1 MEITS
6 PSPNS
11 SKNAEPTRASAIASA
26 IIVLGFLGLVFN
38 VCAIFVGFHHSLYDF
53 HGFRQTQTALTVD
66 SFLQGGSFL
75 RYETPVLGPPWAIPF
90 EFPLYQGIVAEV
102 VKLFGTRVEETGRA
116 VSILSFYLCFL
127 PLASILR
134 FLRFRGIQILSVL
147 AIFAVSPLYIF
158 CSRLFMIE
166 STALFFSLMY
176 VEQMFRLT
184 LGERPWQYR
193 HMIGAAV
200 FGILGGLVKVT
211 TFAPYFLLGIGL
223 AAGQVLKLYRNGT
236 IPFRRIAAAAFFS
249 ALLPV
254 AFTELWTKFAD
265 GLKAQNPFAV
275 VLISTSKSMQGWNF
289 GTIGQR
295 LQLESYYV
303 LVARVFTQIGYP
315 MAGLL
320 IAGVYAAMLIAAGN
334 APFRR
339 WNRVAATCLLLYAGT
354 TMLFFNLHVVHE
366 YYPYSTALFLVVA
379 IGAMLAPTL
388 DRPGRKA
395 WVGVAL
401 LAIEMAACVV
411 YYHSRY
417 YPIQSFDS
425 PGRPQAAAIIDRI
438 TSIQDVILITGL
450 KWSPELPYQSRRRAI
465 MDPEFFVDGH
475 LQGPDVMRQ
484 AIQNVGPKGI
494 SAVVACDTGRNS
506 ERLKMLL
513 QLAGT
518 GYETQLHGDDCDIY
532 EKVAGQVPLNRR

>member
-1 MEITS
+1 
-6 PSPNS
+6 
-11 SKNAEPTRASAIASA
+11 
-26 IIVLGFLGLVFN
+26 
-38 VCAIFVGFHHSLYDF
+38 
-53 HGFRQTQTALTVD
+53 
-66 SFLQGGSFL
+66 
-75 RYETPVLGPPWAIPF
+75 
-90 EFPLYQGIVAEV
+90 
-102 VKLFGTRVEETGRA
+102 
-116 VSILSFYLCFL
+116 
-127 PLASILR
+127 
-134 FLRFRGIQILSVL
+134 
-147 AIFAVSPLYIF
+147 
-158 CSRLFMIE
+158 
-166 STALFFSLMY
+166 
-176 VEQMFRLT
+176 
-184 LGERPWQYR
+184 
-193 HMIGAAV
+193 
-200 FGILGGLVKVT
+200 LVKVT

-518 GYETQLHGDDCDIY
+518 GYEAQLHGDDCDIY

>member
-1 MEITS
+1 
-6 PSPNS
+6 
-11 SKNAEPTRASAIASA
+11 
-26 IIVLGFLGLVFN
+26 
-38 VCAIFVGFHHSLYDF
+38 
-53 HGFRQTQTALTVD
+53 
-66 SFLQGGSFL
+66 
-75 RYETPVLGPPWAIPF
+75 
-90 EFPLYQGIVAEV
+90 
-102 VKLFGTRVEETGRA
+102 
-116 VSILSFYLCFL
+116 
-127 PLASILR
+127 
-134 FLRFRGIQILSVL
+134 
-147 AIFAVSPLYIF
+147 
-158 CSRLFMIE
+158 
-166 STALFFSLMY
+166 
-176 VEQMFRLT
+176 
-184 LGERPWQYR
+184 
-193 HMIGAAV
+193 
-200 FGILGGLVKVT
+200 
-211 TFAPYFLLGIGL
+211 
-223 AAGQVLKLYRNGT
+223 
-236 IPFRRIAAAAFFS
+236 
-249 ALLPV
+249 
-254 AFTELWTKFAD
+254 
-265 GLKAQNPFAV
+265 
-275 VLISTSKSMQGWNF
+275 
-289 GTIGQR
+289 
-295 LQLESYYV
+295 
-303 LVARVFTQIGYP
+303 
-315 MAGLL
+315 
-320 IAGVYAAMLIAAGN
+320 
-334 APFRR
+334 
-339 WNRVAATCLLLYAGT
+339 
-354 TMLFFNLHVVHE
+354 
-366 YYPYSTALFLVVA
+366 
-379 IGAMLAPTL
+379 MLAPTL